1 MLPLDMTDDMLNLA
15 RHNQSNLGLTNVEF
29 VKGEMEDMPLPD
41 GSVDVI
47 ISNCVVCLSPDK
59 DAVFG
64 ESFRVLS
71 PGGRLHLSDVMA
83 LSSDGPSR
91 TDPEA
96 WASCI
101 AGAEDREVYLG
112 RLRGAGFV
120 DIEITDEQVRFDK
133 GDGSPLNVSSV
144 KVVAKKP
151 A

>member
-1 MLPLDMTDDMLNLA
+1 M
-15 RHNQSNLGLTNVEF
+15 
-29 VKGEMEDMPLPD
+29 
-41 GSVDVI
+41 
-47 ISNCVVCLSPDK
+47 
-59 DAVFG
+59 
-64 ESFRVLS
+64 LS